1 MAGLKVGLVSVYY
14 MAMYIRRTSIKSRK
28 DGTQYFTYRLVESQ
42 RIGAKVKQ
50 ITLLNLGRNFSLP
63 REQWPELSSRIQD
76 IIIGR
81 QRLFPMPDEIEK
93 LAQRFAALV
102 IQAQQRQEAE
112 HDEQLYKEVDI
123 RSLEIIRPRSVGKEH
138 VAVEALRSLKLD
150 DKLRDLGFTGPH
162 FAASVG
168 TIIGR
173 MCLPGSELATHNWLQ
188 NVTGLGELIDFDY
201 GKTSLY
207 SLYQVSDQL
216 FKHKEAIE
224 AHLYNQEKRLFGFQ
238 ETITLYDL
246 TNTYFE
252 GSCQSNSLAAY
263 GHSKEKR
270 TDCPLV
276 TLALVLDSSGF
287 PKKSKVFEGNVS
299 ESTTLAE
306 MIKGL
311 ESPAIPEMFEQK
323 NATIVMDAGI
333 ASEENIEWLKEHR
346 YPYIVVSRKHHR
358 EFNEDDAVLVKEDG
372 DYKVKVQTAL
382 DPDTGEALLYC
393 HSTRREKK
401 EQAIG
406 DLFIKRFEDTM
417 QKLAEGLHK
426 KGCVKKYDKVLERIG
441 RIKQKNSKASKQYK
455 ITVQKDDKSG
465 MATLITWEHVPKAD
479 TKDTFP
485 GVYCLRTSH
494 DDWDE
499 NKLWHTYTMLTELE
513 SVFRSLKT
521 ELGLRPVYHQKTD
534 RVTGH
539 LFITVLAYHLV
550 HTIRYRL
557 KSTDINSS
565 WGDLRKQLEGQ
576 ARVTVTMKQ
585 KDGSTVHVRKST
597 RPELRQQKIY
607 TALGLSSHPGKTIT
621 TEIEAK

>member
-1 MAGLKVGLVSVYY
+1 MSCTAV
-14 MAMYIRRTSIKSRK
+14 
-28 DGTQYFTYRLVESQ
+28 
-42 RIGAKVKQ
+42 
-50 ITLLNLGRNFSLP
+50 
-63 REQWPELSSRIQD
+63 QD
-76 IIIGR
+76 IIIGSH
-81 QRLFPMPDEIEK
+81 RLFPTPDEIEK
-93 LAQRFAALV
+93 LAQRYAAL
-102 IQAQQRQEAE
+102 IIEAQQRQESE
-112 HDEQLYKEVDI
+112 QDEKLYKEVNI
-123 RSLEIIRPRSVGKEH
+123 GSLEVIRPRSVGKEH
-138 VAVEALRSLKLD
+138 VALEALRSLKLD
-150 DKLRDLGFTGPH
+150 DKLRDLGFNTPH
-162 FAASVG
+162 LAATIG

-216 FKHKEAIE
+216 FKYKGAIE
-224 AHLYNQEKRLFGFQ
+224 SHLYNQEKRLFGFQ

-299 ESTTLAE
+299 ESQTLAE
-306 MIKGL
+306 MIRGL

-358 EFNEDDAVLVKEDG
+358 EFNEDDAVLVKEEG
-372 DYKVKVQTAL
+372 DYKVKVQTTV
-382 DPDTGEALLYC
+382 DPDTGESLLYC

-406 DLFIKRFEDTM
+406 DLFVKRFEDTM
-417 QKLAEGLHK
+417 LKLAEGLHK

-441 RIKQKNSKASKQYK
+441 RIKQKNPKASKQYK
-455 ITVQKDDKSG
+455 VTVEKDDKSG
-465 MATLITWEHVPKAD
+465 MATLITWKHVPKAD

-494 DDWDE
+494 NDWDE

-513 SVFRSLKT
+513 GVFRSLKT

-576 ARVTVTMKQ
+576 ARVTITMKQ
-585 KDGSTVHVRKST
+585 KDGNIVHVRKST

-621 TEIEAK
+621 TEIEVK

>member
-1 MAGLKVGLVSVYY
+1 MT
-14 MAMYIRRTSIKSRK
+14 MYIRRTSIKSRK

-42 RIGAKVKQ
+42 RIGKKVKQ
-50 ITLLNLGRNFSLP
+50 VTLLNLGRNFSLP

-76 IIIGR
+76 IISGR
-81 QRLFPMPDEIEK
+81 HRLLPTPGEIEK
-93 LAQRFAALV
+93 LAQRYAALV
-102 IQAQQRQEAE
+102 IQAQQRQGSEQ
-112 HDEQLYKEVDI
+112 DEQLYKEVDI
-123 RSLEIIRPRSVGKEH
+123 GSLEVIRPRSVGQEH

-150 DKLRDLGFTGPH
+150 DKLRDLGFNTPH
-162 FAASVG
+162 CAAAIG

-216 FKHKEAIE
+216 FKHKETIE
-224 AHLYNQEKRLFGFQ
+224 AHLYDQEKRLFGFQ

-299 ESTTLAE
+299 ESQTLAE

-311 ESPAIPEMFEQK
+311 ESPTVPEIFEQK
-323 NATIVMDAGI
+323 NATVVMDAGI
-333 ASEENIEWLKEHR
+333 ASEENIEWLKEHG

-372 DYKVKVQTAL
+372 DYKVKVQTTV
-382 DPDTGEALLYC
+382 DQDTGEALLYC
-393 HSTRREKK
+393 HSTRKEKK

-406 DLFIKRFEDTM
+406 DRFIKRFEDTM

-441 RIKQKNSKASKQYK
+441 RIKQKNPKASKQYK
-455 ITVQKDDKSG
+455 VTVEKDDKSG
-465 MATLITWEHVPKAD
+465 MATLITWKHVPKAD

-494 DDWDE
+494 NDWDE

-513 SVFRSLKT
+513 AVFRSLKT
-521 ELGLRPVYHQKTD
+521 ELGLRPVYHQKTE

-585 KDGSTVHVRKST
+585 KDGNIVHVRKST

-607 TALGLSSHPGKTIT
+607 TALGLSSHPGKTII
-621 TEIEAK
+621 TEIEAQ

>member
-1 MAGLKVGLVSVYY
+1 MKVARISVYY
-14 MAMYIRRTSIKSRK
+14 TTMYIRRTSIKSRK

-42 RIGAKVKQ
+42 RIGKKVKQ
-50 ITLLNLGRNFSLP
+50 VTLLNLGRNFSLP
-63 REQWPELSSRIQD
+63 REQWPELSSRIHD

-81 QRLFPMPDEIEK
+81 HHLFPTVDEIEK
-93 LAQRFAALV
+93 LAQRYAALV
-102 IQAQQRQEAE
+102 IQGQQSE

-123 RSLEIIRPRSVGKEH
+123 GSLEVIRPRSVGKEH
-138 VAVEALRSLKLD
+138 VALEALRSLKLE
-150 DKLRDLGFTGPH
+150 DKLRGLGFNTPH
-162 FAASVG
+162 LAAAIG

-173 MCLPGSELATHNWLQ
+173 MCSPGSELATHNWLQ

-207 SLYQVSDQL
+207 SLYQVSDEL

-252 GSCQSNSLAAY
+252 GSCQSNNLAAY

-299 ESTTLAE
+299 ESQTLAE
-306 MIKGL
+306 MITGL
-311 ESPAIPEMFEQK
+311 ESPTTPEMFEQK

-333 ASEENIEWLKEHR
+333 ASEENIEWLKENR

-358 EFNEDDAVLVKEDG
+358 EFNEDDAVLVKKDG
-372 DYKVKVQTAL
+372 DYKVKVQTTV

-393 HSTRREKK
+393 HSTRKEKK
-401 EQAIG
+401 ELAIG

-441 RIKQKNSKASKQYK
+441 RIKQKNPRASKQYK
-455 ITVQKDDKSG
+455 ITVEKNDKSG
-465 MATLITWEHVPKAD
+465 MATLITWKHVPKAD

-494 DDWDE
+494 NDWGE

-513 SVFRSLKT
+513 GVFRSLKT

-539 LFITVLAYHLV
+539 LFITVLAYHVV

-576 ARVTVTMKQ
+576 ARVTVTMKL
-585 KDGSTVHVRKST
+585 KDGNIVHVRKST

-607 TALGLSSHPGKTIT
+607 NALGLSSHPGKTIL
-621 TEIEAK
+621 TEI

>member
-1 MAGLKVGLVSVYY
+1 LQVGEISVYY
-14 MAMYIRRTSIKSRK
+14 VSMYIRRTSIKSRK

-42 RIGAKVKQ
+42 RIGKKVKQ
-50 ITLLNLGRNFSLP
+50 FTLLNLGKDFSLP
-63 REQWPELSSRIQD
+63 REQWPELSNRIQD

-81 QRLFPMPDEIEK
+81 HPLFPVSDEIEQF
-93 LAQRFAALV
+93 AQRFAALV
-102 IQAQQRQEAE
+102 IQAQQQQE
-112 HDEQLYKEVDI
+112 HDQDEAQYQEVDLE
-123 RSLEIIRPRSVGKEH
+123 SLEIIRPRSVGKEH
-138 VAVEALRSLKLD
+138 VALEALRSLKLD
-150 DKLRDLGFTGPH
+150 EKLQDLGFNGPQL
-162 FAASVG
+162 AAATG

-216 FKHKEAIE
+216 LKHKEAIE
-224 AHLYNQEKRLFGFQ
+224 THLYNQEKRLFGFQ

-252 GSCQSNSLAAY
+252 GSCKSNSLAAY

-299 ESTTLAE
+299 ESQTLAE

-311 ESPAIPEMFEQK
+311 ESTTTPELFEQK
-323 NATIVMDAGI
+323 KATIVMDAGI
-333 ASEENIEWLKEHR
+333 ATEDNIEWLKEHE

-358 EFNEDDAVLVKEDG
+358 EFNEDDAVLVKEDA
-372 DYKVKVQTAL
+372 DYRVKVQKTV
-382 DPDTGEALLYC
+382 DPNNGEALLYC
-393 HSTRREKK
+393 HSTRKEKK
-401 EQAIG
+401 EQAIA
-406 DLFIKRFEDTM
+406 DRFIKRFEDTM

-441 RIKQKNSKASKQYK
+441 RIKQKNSKAAKQYK
-455 ITVQKDDKSG
+455 ITVEKDDKSG
-465 MATLITWEHVPKAD
+465 KATLITWEHTPKID
-479 TKDTFP
+479 TTDTLP

-494 DDWDE
+494 NDWDE
-499 NKLWHTYTMLTELE
+499 DKLWHTYTMLTELE
-513 SVFRSLKT
+513 AVFRSLKT

-550 HTIRYRL
+550 HTVRYRL
-557 KSTDINSS
+557 KSSDINSS
-565 WGDLRKQLEGQ
+565 WDNLRKQLEGQ
-576 ARVTVTMKQ
+576 NRVTITMKQ
-585 KDGSTVHVRKST
+585 KNGNIVHVRKST

-607 TALGLSSHPGKTIT
+607 TALGLSSHPGRTIK

>member
-1 MAGLKVGLVSVYY
+1 
-14 MAMYIRRTSIKSRK
+14 MYIRRTSIKSRK

-42 RIGAKVKQ
+42 RLGKKVRQ
-50 ITLLNLGRNFSLP
+50 VTLLNLGRNFSLP

-81 QRLFPMPDEIEK
+81 HRLFPTPDEIEK
-93 LAQRFAALV
+93 SAQRYAALV
-102 IQAQQRQEAE
+102 IQAQQGQGSGQ
-112 HDEQLYKEVDI
+112 DEQLYKEVDI
-123 RSLEIIRPRSVGKEH
+123 GSLEVIRPRSVGKEH
-138 VAVEALRSLKLD
+138 VAVETFRSLKLD
-150 DKLRDLGFTGPH
+150 DKLWDLGFNTPH
-162 FAASVG
+162 LAAAIG

-201 GKTSLY
+201 GKASLY

-216 FKHKEAIE
+216 IKHKETIE
-224 AHLYNQEKRLFGFQ
+224 AHLYNQEKRLFGLQ

-287 PKKSKVFEGNVS
+287 PKKSKVFEGNVG
-299 ESTTLAE
+299 ESQTLAE

-311 ESPAIPEMFEQK
+311 ESPTISEMFEQK

-358 EFNEDDAVLVKEDG
+358 EFNEDNAVLVKEDG
-372 DYKVKVQTAL
+372 DYKVKVQTTV

-393 HSTRREKK
+393 HSTRKEKK

-417 QKLAEGLHK
+417 QKLVEGLHK

-441 RIKQKNSKASKQYK
+441 RIKQKNPTASKQYK
-455 ITVQKDDKSG
+455 ITVAKDDKSG
-465 MATLITWEHVPKAD
+465 MATLITWKHVPKAD

-494 DDWDE
+494 NDWDE

-513 SVFRSLKT
+513 GVFRSLKT
-521 ELGLRPVYHQKTD
+521 ELGLRPVFHQKTD

-585 KDGSTVHVRKST
+585 KDGNIVHVRKST

-607 TALGLSSHPGKTIT
+607 NALGLSSHPGKTII
-621 TEIEAK
+621 TEIEEK

>member
-1 MAGLKVGLVSVYY
+1 
-14 MAMYIRRTSIKSRK
+14 MYIRRTSIKSRK
-28 DGTQYFTYRLVESQ
+28 DGTQYFTYRLVESR
-42 RIGAKVKQ
+42 RIGEKVKQ
-50 ITLLNLGRNFSLP
+50 VTLLNLGKEFSSP
-63 REQWPELSSRIQD
+63 REQWPELSNRIEE
-76 IIIGR
+76 IIAGK
-81 QRLFPMPDEIEK
+81 QRLFPLPGEIEQ

-102 IQAQQRQEAE
+102 IQAQQQQEPDSE
-112 HDEQLYKEVDI
+112 EPLYKEIDLE
-123 RSLEIIRPRSVGKEH
+123 SLEIIRPRSVGKEH
-138 VAVEALRSLKLD
+138 VALEALQSLKLD
-150 DKLRDLGFTGPH
+150 VKLQALGFTRPQV
-162 FAASVG
+162 AAATG

-173 MCLPGSELATHNWLQ
+173 MCFPGSELATHNWLQ

-207 SLYQVSDQL
+207 GLYQISDLL
-216 FKHKEAIE
+216 FKHKEALE
-224 AHLYNQEKRLFGFQ
+224 SHLYNQEKRLFGFQ

-252 GSCQSNSLAAY
+252 GSCKSNNLAAY

-299 ESTTLAE
+299 ESRTLAE
-306 MIKGL
+306 MIQGM
-311 ESPAIPEMFEQK
+311 ESTPAPGMFDQEK
-323 NATIVMDAGI
+323 ATIVMDAGI
-333 ASEENIEWLKEHR
+333 ATEVNVEWLKKHH

-358 EFNEDDAVLVKEDG
+358 EFNEDEAVLVKEDA
-372 DYKVKVQTAL
+372 DYKVKVQKTV
-382 DPDTGEALLYC
+382 DPDNGEALLYC
-393 HSTRREKK
+393 HSTKKEEK

-406 DLFIKRFEDTM
+406 DLFIKRFEETM
-417 QKLAEGLHK
+417 QKLAEGLNK

-441 RIKQKNSKASKQYK
+441 RIKQKNAKASKQYK
-455 ITVQKDDKSG
+455 ITIEKDGKSG
-465 MATLITWEHVPKAD
+465 NASRVSWEHTPKTGTTD
-479 TKDTFP
+479 TLP

-494 DDWDE
+494 NDWDE

-513 SVFRSLKT
+513 AVFRSLKT

-534 RVTGH
+534 RVTSH

-550 HTIRYRL
+550 HTIRYQL
-557 KSTDINSS
+557 NSSDINSS
-565 WGDLRKQLEGQ
+565 WSDLRKQLEGQ
-576 ARVTVTMKQ
+576 TRVTVTLKQ
-585 KDGSTVHVRKST
+585 KNGNITHIRKST

-607 TALGLSSHPGKTIT
+607 TALGLPSLPGKTIK

>member
-1 MAGLKVGLVSVYY
+1 
-14 MAMYIRRTSIKSRK
+14 MYIRRTSIKSRN
-28 DGTQYFTYRLVESQ
+28 DGTQYFTYRIVESR
-42 RIGAKVKQ
+42 RIGKKVKQ
-50 ITLLNLGRNFSLP
+50 VTLLNLGKDFSLP

-81 QRLFPMPDEIEK
+81 QLLFPITGEVEK
-93 LAQRFAALV
+93 LAQRFAALI
-102 IQAQQRQEAE
+102 IQAQQQQEPDPE
-112 HDEQLYKEVDI
+112 EPLYKEVDLQ
-123 RSLEIIRPRSVGKEH
+123 SLEIIRPRSVGKEH
-138 VAVEALRSLKLD
+138 VALEAFRSLKLD
-150 DKLRDLGFTGPH
+150 GKLRELGFSGPQL
-162 FAASVG
+162 AAAIG

-188 NVTGLGELIDFDY
+188 NITGLGELIDFDY

-207 SLYQVSDQL
+207 SLYKISDQL
-216 FKHKEAIE
+216 FKHKDVLES
-224 AHLYNQEKRLFGFQ
+224 HLYNQEKLLFGFQ
-238 ETITLYDL
+238 ETIALYDL

-252 GSCQSNSLAAY
+252 GSCKGNNLAAY

-270 TDCPLV
+270 TDCLLV

-299 ESTTLAE
+299 ESQTLAE

-311 ESPAIPEMFEQK
+311 ESPIIPEMFEQK
-323 NATIVMDAGI
+323 NATVVMDAGI

-372 DYKVKVQTAL
+372 DYKVKVQKTV

-393 HSTRREKK
+393 HSTRKEKK

-406 DLFIKRFEDTM
+406 DRFIKRFEDTM
-417 QKLAEGLHK
+417 QNLAEGLHK
-426 KGCVKKYDKVLERIG
+426 KGCVKKYDKVLERLG
-441 RIKQKNSKASKQYK
+441 RIKQKNPKASKQYK
-455 ITVQKDDKSG
+455 ITVEKDEKSEK
-465 MATLITWEHVPKAD
+465 ATLITWKHAPKAD

-494 DDWDE
+494 NDWDE

-513 SVFRSLKT
+513 GVFRSLKT

-557 KSTDINSS
+557 KSIDISSS

-585 KDGSTVHVRKST
+585 KDGNIVHVRKST

-607 TALGLSSHPGKTIT
+607 TALGLSSHPGKTII
-621 TEIEAK
+621 TEIKEK

>member
-1 MAGLKVGLVSVYY
+1 
-14 MAMYIRRTSIKSRK
+14 MYIRRTSIKSRK

-42 RIGAKVKQ
+42 RMGKKVKQ
-50 ITLLNLGRNFSLP
+50 VTLLNLGSDFSLP
-63 REQWPELSSRIQD
+63 REQWPELSNRIQD
-76 IIIGR
+76 IMVGR
-81 QRLFPMPDEIEK
+81 QRLFPLSDEIEK

-102 IQAQQRQEAE
+102 IQAEQRQE
-112 HDEQLYKEVDI
+112 DEQLYKEVDI
-123 RSLEIIRPRSVGKEH
+123 GSLEVIRPRSVGKEY

-150 DKLRDLGFTGPH
+150 DKLRDLGFNTPH
-162 FAASVG
+162 LAAAIG

-216 FKHKEAIE
+216 FKHKAAIE

-299 ESTTLAE
+299 ESQTLAE
-306 MIKGL
+306 MVKRL
-311 ESPAIPEMFEQK
+311 ESPAIPEMFEHK

-358 EFNEDDAVLVKEDG
+358 EFNEDDAVPVKEDG
-372 DYKVKVQTAL
+372 DYKVKVQKTV

-406 DLFIKRFEDTM
+406 DRFIKRFEDTM
-417 QKLAEGLHK
+417 QKLAGGLHK

-441 RIKQKNSKASKQYK
+441 RIKQKNPKASKQYK
-455 ITVQKDDKSG
+455 ITVEKDEKSG
-465 MATLITWEHVPKAD
+465 KATLITWKYAPKAD

-494 DDWDE
+494 NDWDE

-513 SVFRSLKT
+513 GVFRSLKT

-585 KDGSTVHVRKST
+585 KNGNIVHVRKST
-597 RPELRQQKIY
+597 RPEVRQQKIY

-621 TEIEAK
+621 TEIEVK

>member
-1 MAGLKVGLVSVYY
+1 
-14 MAMYIRRTSIKSRK
+14 MYIRRTSIKSRK

-42 RIGAKVKQ
+42 RIGKKVRQ
-50 ITLLNLGRNFSLP
+50 FTLLNLGKDFSLP
-63 REQWPELSSRIQD
+63 REQWPELSNRIQD

-81 QRLFPMPDEIEK
+81 QPLFPVSDEIEQF
-93 LAQRFAALV
+93 AQRFAALV
-102 IQAQQRQEAE
+102 IQAQQQQE
-112 HDEQLYKEVDI
+112 HDQDETQYKEVDLE
-123 RSLEIIRPRSVGKEH
+123 SLEVIRPRSVGKEY
-138 VAVEALRSLKLD
+138 VALEALRSLKLD
-150 DKLRDLGFTGPH
+150 KKLQDLGFNGPQL
-162 FAASVG
+162 AAATG

-188 NVTGLGELIDFDY
+188 NVSGLGELTGFDY

-207 SLYQVSDQL
+207 SLYKVSDQL

-224 AHLYNQEKRLFGFQ
+224 DHLYNQEKRLFGFQ

-252 GSCQSNSLAAY
+252 GSCKHNSLAAY

-299 ESTTLAE
+299 ESQTLAE

-311 ESPAIPEMFEQK
+311 ESTTTPEMFEQK
-323 NATIVMDAGI
+323 KATIVMDAGI
-333 ASEENIEWLKEHR
+333 ATEDNIEWLKEHK

-372 DYKVKVQTAL
+372 DYRVKVQKTV
-382 DPDTGEALLYC
+382 DPNNGEALLYC
-393 HSTRREKK
+393 HSTRKEKK

-406 DLFIKRFEDTM
+406 DRFIKRFEDTM

-441 RIKQKNSKASKQYK
+441 RIKQKNSKVAKQYK
-455 ITVQKDDKSG
+455 ITVEKDDKSG
-465 MATLITWEHVPKAD
+465 LATLITWEHTPKID
-479 TKDTFP
+479 TTDTLP

-494 DDWDE
+494 NDWDE
-499 NKLWHTYTMLTELE
+499 DKLWHTYTMLTELE
-513 SVFRSLKT
+513 AVFRSLKT

-550 HTIRYRL
+550 HAVRYRL
-557 KSTDINSS
+557 KSADINSS

-576 ARVTVTMKQ
+576 SRVTITMKQ
-585 KDGSTVHVRKST
+585 KNGNIVHVRKST
-597 RPELRQQKIY
+597 KPELRQQKIY
-607 TALGLSSHPGKTIT
+607 TALGLSSHPGRTIK
-621 TEIEAK
+621 TEIKTK